1 MGLSEAAGVG
11 DTAEED
17 EDDADWELDGPGPS

>member
-17 EDDADWELDGPGPS
+17 EDNEDWELGRV